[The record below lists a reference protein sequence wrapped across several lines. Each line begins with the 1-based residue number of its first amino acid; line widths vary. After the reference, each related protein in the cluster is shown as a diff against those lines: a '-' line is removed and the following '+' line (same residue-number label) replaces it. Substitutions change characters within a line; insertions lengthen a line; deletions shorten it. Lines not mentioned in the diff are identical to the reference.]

1 MKNFLKLAVNGNS
14 LKALTKEF
22 KIDELKKFSNNLNII
37 IERREEQE
45 AEFKRQNREKIQKIE
60 AIKSLLA
67 DQGLT
72 VDDLINGPLSKS
84 IQPKKP
90 KVKLPPKYRLI
101 DLEDNVHEWSGRGLP
116 PKIFKEHLNRGH
128 SKESCLIVESI
139 SFN

>member
-22 KIDELKKFSNNLNII
+22 NIDELKKFSNNLNII
-37 IERREEQE
+37 IEQREEQE
-45 AEFKRQNREKIQKIE
+45 AEFKRENREKIRKIE
-60 AIKSLLA
+60 SIKSLLA
-67 DQGLT
+67 EQGLM

-90 KVKLPPKYRLI
+90 KVKPSPKYRLI

-116 PKIFKEHLNRGH
+116 PKVFKEHFNRGH
-128 SKESCLIVESI
+128 SKESCLIIESI
-139 SFN
+139 TV